1 VFVSSPKKIMVVDD
15 ELDILHVV
23 RRYLEKWEF
32 KVDTFSDPLYA
43 LRRFKEDPNA
53 YSLVL
58 LDIRMP
64 EMSGITLAAM
74 MRKVRPD
81 FKIMIMTAFE
91 LVVEDLQISL
101 PTIKREDVI
110 QKPFKL
116 VQICTAVKK
125 QLKMD

>member
-1 VFVSSPKKIMVVDD
+1 M
-15 ELDILHVV
+15 
-23 RRYLEKWEF
+23 EF
-32 KVDTFSDPLYA
+32 KVDTFSDPLYT
-43 LRRFKEDPNA
+43 LRRFKEDPDA
-53 YSLVL
+53 YSLAL

-64 EMSGITLAAM
+64 EMSGIALAAM
-74 MRKVRPD
+74 MRKVKPD

-125 QLKMD
+125 QLQMG